1 MTKNDDQK
9 KLTRLQRAAVD
20 AILETKTAKEA
31 ASRAGCSESSIYK
44 YLQDPAFNIEVRQR
58 EKQIRDAVGYRLA
71 SGANVMLDVIEQV
84 AKGEIKD
91 EPGKRASV
99 RLRAAMAWLDNH
111 HRTQDQADT
120 ERRLSDL
127 EARASHE

>member
-9 KLTRLQRAAVD
+9 KITRLQRAAVD

-31 ASRAGCSESSIYK
+31 ADLAGCSESSIYK
-44 YLQDPAFNIEVRQR
+44 WLQDPIFNAEVRAH

-71 SGANVMLDVIEQV
+71 NGANEMLDVIEKV
-84 AKGEIKD
+84 AKGVIKD
-91 EPGKRASV
+91 ERGTRASV

-111 HRTQDQADT
+111 HRTQDQADI
-120 ERRLSDL
+120 ERRLSAL
-127 EARASHE
+127 EAGRKNE

>member
-31 ASRAGCSESSIYK
+31 ADLAGCSESSIYK
-44 YLQDPAFNIEVRQR
+44 WLQEPAFNSEIRKR
-58 EKQIRDAVGYRLA
+58 EKLIRDAIGYRLA
-71 SGANVMLDVIEQV
+71 TGSNEMLDVIEQV
-84 AKGEIKD
+84 ARGEIRD
-91 EPGKRASV
+91 ERGTRASV

-111 HRTQDQADT
+111 HRTQDQADI
-120 ERRLSDL
+120 ERRLAAL
-127 EARASHE
+127 EAKAEL